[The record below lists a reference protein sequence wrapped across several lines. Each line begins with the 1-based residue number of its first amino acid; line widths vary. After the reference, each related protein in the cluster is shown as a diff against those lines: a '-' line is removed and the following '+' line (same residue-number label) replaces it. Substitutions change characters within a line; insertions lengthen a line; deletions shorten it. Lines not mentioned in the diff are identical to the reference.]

1 MKLQVIVIVDKPV
14 IVFYLFH
21 MQLLQD
27 CLSVEG
33 RPLWPPM
40 NRIHR
45 HAFCYCDLDLD
56 PMTLMYE
63 LDLDFLK
70 TTCLP
75 KMNFLE
81 QGFQKLDCHRQ
92 KQQKTLQHRI

>member
-33 RPLWPPM
+33 RPL
-40 NRIHR
+40 
-45 HAFCYCDLDLD
+45 
-56 PMTLMYE
+56 
-63 LDLDFLK
+63 
-70 TTCLP
+70 
-75 KMNFLE
+75 
-81 QGFQKLDCHRQ
+81 
-92 KQQKTLQHRI
+92 